1 MLKLAFDLCKL
12 AGCQRAF
19 RYLIAVRAVDLGVV
33 ATDKLLDQVR
43 LHQVLLERVQD
54 QCFQF
59 AAHTL
64 RLLHSP

>member
-19 RYLIAVRAVDLGVV
+19 RYLIAVRAVDVV